1 MSDDIIDISP
11 NKDVDTPDD
20 DGPFEA
26 GSDQR
31 FRLDLDPEAIDETLR
46 ELGSR
51 MRKQFDRHRHSK
63 VRLTYKGKPLI
74 ADIPIAVFIASE
86 AASFWW
92 MGPLR
97 VLLVNLGARTFIEVE
112 LVNAADDLVAE
123 GNALYMDAEVE
134 EAEVKYRQALVMRPG
149 DPSALYHL
157 GVLLRVTGRKDEAIE
172 SLQEAADW
180 GDHPD
185 STKASEMLTKMK
197 VHPLVPRED

>member
-1 MSDDIIDISP
+1 MADDDIIDISP
-11 NKDVDTPDD
+11 ERDLDSEESPSSEE
-20 DGPFEA
+20 PFA
-26 GSDQR
+26 P
-31 FRLDLDPEAIDETLR
+31 FRLDLDPDAIDETLR
-46 ELGSR
+46 ELGAA

-63 VRLTYKGKPLI
+63 VRLTYKGKPLL

-92 MGPLR
+92 LGPLR

-112 LVNAADDLVAE
+112 LVNEADDLVAE

-172 SLQEAADW
+172 CLQEASDW
-180 GDHPD
+180 GEHPD
-185 STKASEMLTKMK
+185 AIKASEMLTKMK
-197 VHPLVPRED
+197 VHPLVPRDE